1 MPPPIKLVAS
11 WDLEGTDMIIDVRSP
26 SEFGIDHIP
35 GAINLPVLSDREHAI
50 VGKTHKDSHFDARKI
65 GAAFVAANISD
76 HLNGPLRDKPNDFH
90 PLIYCARGGQ
100 RSRAFA
106 LICAEVGWRCSVLEG
121 GYKSYRKAVMSSL
134 HEFAMRMKIIKIAG
148 RTGTGKTEIIGE
160 LCKQGRNVI
169 DLENLARHRG
179 SLLGA
184 YPKEEQP
191 SQKLFETLLWSHL
204 KTLNPDQPVF
214 VEAESSKIGRI
225 QIPDTLWQVMKGSP
239 QVMILSKLQN
249 RVQYLLNNY
258 TELQRDPEILERL
271 FQNFN
276 RSGQTTL
283 AQLCKD
289 ELSAG
294 NWESLA
300 EILLQSHYDKKYDR
314 SIGHHG
320 YDNILAIELNKLD
333 DNNFKIAAKKIS
345 EICLR

>member
-1 MPPPIKLVAS
+1 MAPPIKLVSS
-11 WDLEGTDMIIDVRSP
+11 WDPEGTDPIIDVRSP

-50 VGKTHKDSHFDARKI
+50 VGRTHKDSHFEARKI
-65 GAAFVAANISD
+65 GAAFVAANMSD
-76 HLNGPLRDKPNDFH
+76 HLNGPLRDKPNDFT

-106 LICAEVGWRCSVLEG
+106 LICAEVGWRCRVLEG
-121 GYKSYRKAVMSSL
+121 GYKSYRRALMSSL
-134 HEFAMRMKIIKIAG
+134 HEFSMRMKIIKIAG

-169 DLENLARHRG
+169 DLESLARHRG

-204 KTLNPDQPVF
+204 KTLKPGQPVF

-225 QIPDTLWQVMKGSP
+225 QIPNTLWRAMKESP
-239 QVMILSKLQN
+239 QVMILSNRQN
-249 RVQYLLNNY
+249 RIQYLLNNY
-258 TELQRDPEILERL
+258 KELQQDPKILEPL
-271 FQNFN
+271 FKNFKQ
-276 RSGQTTL
+276 SGQVTL

-289 ELSAG
+289 QLSAG

-300 EILLQSHYDKKYDR
+300 EILLQSHYDQKYDR

-320 YDNILAIELNKLD
+320 FDNILSIELNDLD
-333 DNNFKIAAKKIS
+333 DINFRTAAQKIS
-345 EICLR
+345 EICLG